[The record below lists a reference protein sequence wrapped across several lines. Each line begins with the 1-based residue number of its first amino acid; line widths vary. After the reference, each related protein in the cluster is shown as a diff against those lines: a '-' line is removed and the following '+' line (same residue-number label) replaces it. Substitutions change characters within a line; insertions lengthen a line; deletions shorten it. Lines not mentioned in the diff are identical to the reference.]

1 MAFNDRSTRYYSYH
15 ALTRHPGIVHVFFAT
30 GQANKWVKNMEK
42 QNRLQVIKLTDS
54 NYVRVVENAI
64 TYGHPVILENIA
76 QEIDAVLEPVLVKN
90 IFKQQGVQCL
100 KLGDNVLEYSNDFR
114 FYITTRLRNPHY
126 LPEIAVKVML

>member
-1 MAFNDRSTRYYSYH
+1 
-15 ALTRHPGIVHVFFAT
+15 
-30 GQANKWVKNMEK
+30 MEK

-64 TYGHPVILENIA
+64 TYGHPVILENIG

-90 IFKQQGVQCL
+90 IFKQQGIQCL
-100 KLGDNVLEYSNDFR
+100 KLGDNVLEYSADFR

-126 LPEIAVKVML
+126 LPEIAVKVYIL